1 MGMRILR
8 FAQDD
13 VTPAVLLAIDVGN
26 TDIKLGVFDGERLHG
41 AWRWATEQTRTA
53 DEYAALLS
61 WALDKHELSFG
72 AIQRTALCSVVP
84 QLTSTFQ
91 HLARSY
97 LGGEP
102 LDVTASI
109 ETGIRLAVDNPQE
122 VGGDRIANALAAREF
137 YGMPA
142 IVVDFGTA
150 TTFDVLS
157 ADGDF
162 VGGSFAPG
170 LLVAIDGL
178 ISRAARLQRFDLVA
192 PPRAIGANTI
202 ACLQSGAI
210 YGYVGLVEGLVQRIK
225 GELGGKPTVIGTGGL
240 VDIIAPE
247 TEAIPIVD
255 HDLTLKGLRLL
266 AELNPQGASGQGAGG
281 ERSRP

>member
-1 MGMRILR
+1 MRMRILR

-13 VTPAVLLAIDVGN
+13 VVPTMLLAIDVGN
-26 TDIKLGVFDGERLHG
+26 TDIKLGVFDGERLRG
-41 AWRWATEQTRTA
+41 TWRWATERSRTA

-61 WALDKHELSFG
+61 WALDKHELSF
-72 AIQRTALCSVVP
+72 AAVHHSVLSSVDP

-102 LDVTASI
+102 LNVTAAV
-109 ETGIRLAVDNPQE
+109 ETGICLAVDNPHE
-122 VGGDRIANALAAREF
+122 VGGDRIANALAAREL
-137 YGMPA
+137 YGKPA

-157 ADGDF
+157 AEGDF

-192 PPRAIGANTI
+192 PPSAIGANTI

-210 YGYVGLVEGLVQRIK
+210 YGYVGLVEGLLKRIK
-225 GELGGKPTVIGTGGL
+225 RELAGEATVIGTGGL

-255 HDLTLKGLRLL
+255 RDLTLKGLRLL
-266 AELNPQGASGQGAGG
+266 ADLNP
-281 ERSRP
+281 ERGVRNAE